1 MKRIA
6 CLLLIAALLCACAGT
21 QGAGTKAYGED
32 FAGRVVDAWRE
43 KGCLDG
49 MAQYSDT
56 DLLDYYGIDL
66 DACKCGAGFADAVG
80 YTTEAIVVV
89 ADEATAKEIETLLSD
104 HVAAMQETFRSYDP
118 EAYRIAQ
125 QAVLER
131 DGGMVVM
138 LISPDAQT
146 MLGIL
151 HGVNP

>member
-1 MKRIA
+1 MERQLADPALYTRPEESRRVGSEHRKLENMFRDFADWKKALADIESNKE
-6 CLLLIAALLCACAGT
+6 LIAVEEDAEMRALAEEDLAQQQARAA
-21 QGAGTKAYGED
+21 QLEKALQI
-32 FAGRVVDAWRE
+32 A
-43 KGCLDG
+43 
-49 MAQYSDT
+49 M
-56 DLLDYYGIDL
+56 
-66 DACKCGAGFADAVG
+66 
-80 YTTEAIVVV
+80 
-89 ADEATAKEIETLLSD
+89 EATAKEIETLLSD